1 MFRSATLKLTLLYL
15 GLIFILSLI
24 FSTALYRVSTAELDR
39 NLHRQQALF
48 DNAPFLNNIPFL
60 DDFNNQRIDQIK
72 ESKGHILW
80 NLYYLNVFVLCVG
93 GVISYFFARYTLKP
107 IEAALDA
114 QNTFTADASHEL
126 RTPLTAMKS
135 EIEVALRDESI
146 TLPDAKKL
154 LQSNL
159 EEIDRLNALSNS
171 LLQLASNN
179 TKLDPETLQDCNVKE
194 IIDRA
199 VAHTQS
205 AATKKNIRVSI
216 KDIHGS
222 VEGDLWGLSDV
233 VTTVLDNAIKY
244 SNAGTEVMLSSE
256 RDKHGVTLH
265 IADHGIGIH
274 ADDIPHIFDRFYR
287 ADVSRSKSVVEG
299 YGLGLAIAQKIIQLH
314 HGNITV
320 KSIPGSGSTFS
331 IRIPW
336 KQPKRGILPLS
347 AS

>member
-1 MFRSATLKLTLLYL
+1 MCET
-15 GLIFILSLI
+15 IL
-24 FSTALYRVSTAELDR
+24 
-39 NLHRQQALF
+39 
-48 DNAPFLNNIPFL
+48 
-60 DDFNNQRIDQIK
+60 
-72 ESKGHILW
+72 
-80 NLYYLNVFVLCVG
+80 
-93 GVISYFFARYTLKP
+93 
-107 IEAALDA
+107 
-114 QNTFTADASHEL
+114 
-126 RTPLTAMKS
+126 
-135 EIEVALRDESI
+135 
-146 TLPDAKKL
+146 
-154 LQSNL
+154 
-159 EEIDRLNALSNS
+159 
-171 LLQLASNN
+171 
-179 TKLDPETLQDCNVKE
+179 
-194 IIDRA
+194 
-199 VAHTQS
+199 
-205 AATKKNIRVSI
+205 TKKANLSI

>member
-1 MFRSATLKLTLLYL
+1 VFQSATVKLTLLYL

-48 DNAPFLNNIPFL
+48 DNAPFLNNIPFV

-72 ESKGHILW
+72 ESKNHILW
-80 NLYYLNVFVLCVG
+80 NLYYINVFVLCIG

-135 EIEVALRDESI
+135 EIEVALRDEKMS
-146 TLPDAKKL
+146 LLDAKKL

-171 LLQLASNN
+171 LLQLAGNN
-179 TKLDPETLQDCNVKE
+179 TRLDPTTLQDCSVKE

-199 VAHTQS
+199 IAHTKN
-205 AATKKNIRVSI
+205 AAGKKNVRIIVKNI
-216 KDIHGS
+216 EGS
-222 VEGDLWGLSDV
+222 VEGDPWGLSDV
-233 VTTVLDNAIKY
+233 VTTILDNAIKY
-244 SNAGTEVMLSSE
+244 SNSGTEVTVSSE

-265 IADHGIGIH
+265 ITDHGIGIH
-274 ADDIPHIFDRFYR
+274 ATDIPHIFDRFYR
-287 ADVSRSKSVVEG
+287 ADVSRSKSSVDG
-299 YGLGLAIAQKIIQLH
+299 YGLGLAIAQKIIELH
-314 HGNITV
+314 HGVIHV
-320 KSIPGSGSTFS
+320 KSVPESGSTFTV
-331 IRIPW
+331 RIPW
-336 KQPKRGILPLS
+336 KQPKGNFLPLS
-347 AS
+347 L